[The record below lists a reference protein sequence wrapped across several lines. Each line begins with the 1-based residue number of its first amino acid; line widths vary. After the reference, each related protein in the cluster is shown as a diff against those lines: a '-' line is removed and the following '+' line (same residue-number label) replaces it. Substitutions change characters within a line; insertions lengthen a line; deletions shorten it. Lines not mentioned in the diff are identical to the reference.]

1 MGALSV
7 VLITAI
13 SCALLGVF
21 LILKNMAMVSDAL
34 SHTVLLGIVL
44 GYFISGDIDSP
55 ILFVGAA
62 LFGVVTVYTIE
73 YIVSK
78 FSIQSD
84 AATGLV
90 FTFLFALAI
99 ILISKYARNVHL
111 DVDVVL
117 SGEVAFAAL
126 NTVDVFGIAMPISFV
141 RMFVIFI
148 INLIFIIVNYQQL
161 KVATFDPAYAKTV
174 GIAVGLLNLLLM
186 TLVSIT
192 TVVAFDTV
200 GAILVISLM
209 VAPALSAH
217 LLSKRLY
224 LMLALSVGYAVI
236 NASVGYW
243 IALNLNL
250 SISGTIAFIG
260 LVTFLLTFLF
270 GPQGLIGKKLRYN
283 FLKKSSKVRG

>member
-7 VLITAI
+7 VMITAV

-21 LILKNMAMVSDAL
+21 LVLKNMAMVADAL

-44 GYFISGDIDSP
+44 GYFIAGDLDSP

-62 LFGVVTVYTIE
+62 LFGVMTVYAIE
-73 YIVSK
+73 YVVNK
-78 FSIQSD
+78 FAIQSD

-90 FTFLFALAI
+90 FTLLFAIAI

-117 SGEVAFAAL
+117 SGEVVFATL
-126 NTVDVFGIAMPISFV
+126 NTMEIFGIQVPISFA
-141 RMFVIFI
+141 RMFVMLV
-148 INLIFIIVNYQQL
+148 INLAFVTVTYQQL
-161 KVATFDPAYAKTV
+161 KVSIFDPVYAKSIGV
-174 GIAVGLLNLLLM
+174 AVGFLNLVLM

-217 LLSKRLY
+217 LLSKRLSI
-224 LMLALSVGYAVI
+224 MLLVALLYGVI
-236 NASVGYW
+236 NSVLGYYVA
-243 IALNLNL
+243 IYFNV
-250 SISGTIAFIG
+250 SISGTIAFAG
-260 LVTFLLTFLF
+260 FVTFLLTLLF
-270 GPQGLIGKKLRYN
+270 APNGLIDKRFKRA
-283 FLKKSSKVRG
+283 KQA

>member
-1 MGALSV
+1 MMGALSV
-7 VLITAI
+7 VMITAV

-21 LILKNMAMVSDAL
+21 LVLKNMAMVADAL

-44 GYFISGDIDSP
+44 GYFIAGDLDSP

-62 LFGVVTVYTIE
+62 LFGVMTVYAIE
-73 YIVSK
+73 YVVNK
-78 FSIQSD
+78 FAIQSD

-90 FTFLFALAI
+90 FTLLFALAI

-117 SGEVAFAAL
+117 SGEVVFATL
-126 NTVDVFGIAMPISFV
+126 NTMEIFGIQVPISFA
-141 RMFVIFI
+141 RMFVMLV
-148 INLIFIIVNYQQL
+148 INLVFVTVTYQQL
-161 KVATFDPAYAKTV
+161 KVSIFDPVYAKSIGV
-174 GIAVGLLNLLLM
+174 AVGFLNLVLM

-217 LLSKRLY
+217 LLSKRL
-224 LMLALSVGYAVI
+224 S
-236 NASVGYW
+236 
-243 IALNLNL
+243 
-250 SISGTIAFIG
+250 
-260 LVTFLLTFLF
+260 
-270 GPQGLIGKKLRYN
+270 
-283 FLKKSSKVRG
+283 

>member
-7 VLITAI
+7 VMITAV

-21 LILKNMAMVSDAL
+21 LVLKNMAMVADAL

-44 GYFISGDIDSP
+44 GYFIAGDLDSP

-62 LFGVVTVYTIE
+62 LFGVMTVYAIE
-73 YIVSK
+73 YVVNK
-78 FSIQSD
+78 FAIQSD

-90 FTFLFALAI
+90 FTLLFALAI

-117 SGEVAFAAL
+117 SGEVVFATL
-126 NTVDVFGIAMPISFV
+126 NTMEIFGIQVPISFA
-141 RMFVIFI
+141 RMFVMLV
-148 INLIFIIVNYQQL
+148 INLAFVTVTYQQL
-161 KVATFDPAYAKTV
+161 KVSIFDPVYAKSIGV
-174 GIAVGLLNLLLM
+174 AVGFLNLVLM

-217 LLSKRLY
+217 LLSKRLSI
-224 LMLALSVGYAVI
+224 MLLVALLYGVI
-236 NASVGYW
+236 NSVLGYYVA
-243 IALNLNL
+243 IYFNV
-250 SISGTIAFIG
+250 SISGTIAFAG
-260 LVTFLLTFLF
+260 FVTFLLTLLF
-270 GPQGLIGKKLRYN
+270 APNGLIGKRFTRAKQA
-283 FLKKSSKVRG
+283 

>member
-1 MGALSV
+1 MGGLSV
-7 VLITAI
+7 VMITAV

-21 LILKNMAMVSDAL
+21 LVLKNMAMVADAL

-44 GYFISGDIDSP
+44 GYFIAGDLDSP

-62 LFGVVTVYTIE
+62 LFGVMTVYAIE
-73 YIVSK
+73 YVVNK
-78 FSIQSD
+78 FAIQSD

-90 FTFLFALAI
+90 FTLLFALAI

-117 SGEVAFAAL
+117 SGEVVFATL
-126 NTVDVFGIAMPISFV
+126 NTMEIFGILVPISFT
-141 RMFVIFI
+141 RMFVMLV
-148 INLIFIIVNYQQL
+148 INLAFVAVTYQQL
-161 KVATFDPAYAKTV
+161 KVSIFDPVYAKSIGV
-174 GIAVGLLNLLLM
+174 AVGFLNLVLM

-217 LLSKRLY
+217 LLSKRLSI
-224 LMLALSVGYAVI
+224 MLLVALLYGVI
-236 NASVGYW
+236 NSVLGYYVA
-243 IALNLNL
+243 IYFNV
-250 SISGTIAFIG
+250 SISGTIAFAG
-260 LVTFLLTFLF
+260 FVTFLLTLLF
-270 GPQGLIGKKLRYN
+270 APNGLIGKRFKRA
-283 FLKKSSKVRG
+283 KEA

>member
-7 VLITAI
+7 VMITAI

-21 LILKNMAMVSDAL
+21 LILKNMAMVADAL

-44 GYFISGDIDSP
+44 GYFIAGDLDSP

-62 LFGVVTVYTIE
+62 LFGVVTVYAIE
-73 YIVSK
+73 YVVNK
-78 FSIQSD
+78 FAIQSD

-90 FTFLFALAI
+90 FTLLFAIGI
-99 ILISKYARNVHL
+99 ILISKYARDVHL

-117 SGEVAFAAL
+117 SGEVVFAAL
-126 NTVDVFGIAMPISFV
+126 NTTNIFGFDVPISFV
-141 RMFVIFI
+141 DMFVMLL
-148 INLIFIIVNYQQL
+148 INIAFVAVTYQQL
-161 KVATFDPAYAKTV
+161 KVSIFDPVYAKSIGV
-174 GIAVGLLNLLLM
+174 AVGLLNLVLM

-217 LLSKRLY
+217 LLSKRLMT
-224 LMLALSVGYAVI
+224 MLLVAVLYGVI
-236 NASVGYW
+236 NSLIGYYVA
-243 IALNLNL
+243 IYFNV
-250 SISGTIAFIG
+250 SISGTIAFTAF
-260 LVTFLLTFLF
+260 VTFLLTFLF
-270 GPQGLIGKKLRYN
+270 APNGLIGKRMKHHA
-283 FLKKSSKVRG
+283 

>member
-7 VLITAI
+7 VMITAV

-21 LILKNMAMVSDAL
+21 LVLKNMAMVADAL

-44 GYFISGDIDSP
+44 GYFIAGDLDSP

-62 LFGVVTVYTIE
+62 LFGVMTVYAIE
-73 YIVSK
+73 YVVNK
-78 FSIQSD
+78 FAIQSD

-90 FTFLFALAI
+90 FTLLFALAI

-117 SGEVAFAAL
+117 SGEVVFATL
-126 NTVDVFGIAMPISFV
+126 NTMEIFGIQVPISFA
-141 RMFVIFI
+141 RMFVMLV
-148 INLIFIIVNYQQL
+148 INLAFVTVTYQQL
-161 KVATFDPAYAKTV
+161 KVSIFDPVYAKSIGV
-174 GIAVGLLNLLLM
+174 AVGFLNLVLM

-217 LLSKRLY
+217 LLSKRLSI
-224 LMLALSVGYAVI
+224 MLLVALLYGVI
-236 NASVGYW
+236 NSVLGYYVA
-243 IALNLNL
+243 IYFNV
-250 SISGTIAFIG
+250 SISGTIAFAG
-260 LVTFLLTFLF
+260 FVTFLLTLLF
-270 GPQGLIGKKLRYN
+270 APNGLIGKRFKQA
-283 FLKKSSKVRG
+283 KQA

>member
-7 VLITAI
+7 VMITAV

-21 LILKNMAMVSDAL
+21 LVLKNMAMVADAL

-44 GYFISGDIDSP
+44 GYFIAGDLDSP

-62 LFGVVTVYTIE
+62 LFGVMTVYAIE
-73 YIVSK
+73 YVVNK
-78 FSIQSD
+78 FAIQSD

-90 FTFLFALAI
+90 FTLLFALAI

-117 SGEVAFAAL
+117 SGEVVFATL
-126 NTVDVFGIAMPISFV
+126 NTMEIFGIQVPISFA
-141 RMFVIFI
+141 RMLVMLV
-148 INLIFIIVNYQQL
+148 INLAFVAVTYQQL
-161 KVATFDPAYAKTV
+161 KVSIFDPVYAKSIGV
-174 GIAVGLLNLLLM
+174 AVGFLNLVLM

-217 LLSKRLY
+217 LLSKRLSI
-224 LMLALSVGYAVI
+224 MLLVALLYGVI
-236 NASVGYW
+236 NSVLGYYVA
-243 IALNLNL
+243 IYFNV
-250 SISGTIAFIG
+250 SISGTIAFAG
-260 LVTFLLTFLF
+260 FVTFLLTLLF
-270 GPQGLIGKKLRYN
+270 APNGLIGKRFKRA
-283 FLKKSSKVRG
+283 KQA

>member
-7 VLITAI
+7 VMVTAV

-21 LILKNMAMVSDAL
+21 LVLKNMAMVADAL

-44 GYFISGDIDSP
+44 GYFIAGDLDSP

-62 LFGVVTVYTIE
+62 LFGVMTVYAIE
-73 YIVSK
+73 YVVNK
-78 FSIQSD
+78 FAIQSD
-84 AATGLV
+84 AATVLV
-90 FTFLFALAI
+90 FTLLFAIAI

-117 SGEVAFAAL
+117 NGEVVFATL
-126 NTVDVFGIAMPISFV
+126 NTMEIFGIQVPISFA
-141 RMFVIFI
+141 RMFVMMVISLAF
-148 INLIFIIVNYQQL
+148 VAVTYQQL
-161 KVATFDPAYAKTV
+161 KVSIFDPIYAKSIGV
-174 GIAVGLLNLLLM
+174 AVGLLNLALM

-217 LLSKRLY
+217 LLSKRLSI
-224 LMLALSVGYAVI
+224 MLIVALLYGVI
-236 NASVGYW
+236 NSVLGYYV
-243 IALNLNL
+243 ATYFNV
-250 SISGTIAFIG
+250 SISGTIAFAG
-260 LVTFLLTFLF
+260 FMTFLLTLLF
-270 GPQGLIGKKLRYN
+270 APNGLIGRRFKRAKEA
-283 FLKKSSKVRG
+283 

>member
-7 VLITAI
+7 VMITAV

-21 LILKNMAMVSDAL
+21 LVLKNMAMVADAL

-44 GYFISGDIDSP
+44 GYFIAGDLDSP

-62 LFGVVTVYTIE
+62 LFGVMTVYAIE
-73 YIVSK
+73 YVVNK
-78 FSIQSD
+78 FAIQSD

-90 FTFLFALAI
+90 FTLLFALAI

-117 SGEVAFAAL
+117 SGEVVFATL
-126 NTVDVFGIAMPISFV
+126 NTMEIFGIQVPISFA
-141 RMFVIFI
+141 RMFVMLV
-148 INLIFIIVNYQQL
+148 INLAFVTVTYQQL
-161 KVATFDPAYAKTV
+161 KVSIFDPVYAKSIGV
-174 GIAVGLLNLLLM
+174 AVGFLNLVLM

-217 LLSKRLY
+217 LLSKRLSI
-224 LMLALSVGYAVI
+224 MLLVALLYGVI
-236 NASVGYW
+236 NSVLGYYVA
-243 IALNLNL
+243 IYFNV
-250 SISGTIAFIG
+250 SISGTIAFAG
-260 LVTFLLTFLF
+260 FVTFLLTLLF
-270 GPQGLIGKKLRYN
+270 APNGLIGRRFKRAKEA
-283 FLKKSSKVRG
+283 

>member
-7 VLITAI
+7 VMITAV

-21 LILKNMAMVSDAL
+21 LVLKNMAMVADAL

-44 GYFISGDIDSP
+44 GYFIAGDLDSP

-62 LFGVVTVYTIE
+62 LFGVMTVYAIE
-73 YIVSK
+73 YVVNK
-78 FSIQSD
+78 FAIQSD

-90 FTFLFALAI
+90 FTLLFALAI

-117 SGEVAFAAL
+117 SGEVVFATL
-126 NTVDVFGIAMPISFV
+126 NTMEIFGIQVPISFA
-141 RMFVIFI
+141 RMFVMLV
-148 INLIFIIVNYQQL
+148 INLAFVTVTYQQL
-161 KVATFDPAYAKTV
+161 KVSIFDPVYAKSIGV
-174 GIAVGLLNLLLM
+174 AVGFLNLVLM

-217 LLSKRLY
+217 LLSKRLSI
-224 LMLALSVGYAVI
+224 MLLVALLYGVI
-236 NASVGYW
+236 NSALGYYVA
-243 IALNLNL
+243 IYFNV
-250 SISGTIAFIG
+250 SISGTIAFAG
-260 LVTFLLTFLF
+260 FVTFLLTLLF
-270 GPQGLIGKKLRYN
+270 APNGLIGKRFKRA
-283 FLKKSSKVRG
+283 KQA

>member
-7 VLITAI
+7 VMITAV

-21 LILKNMAMVSDAL
+21 LVLKNMAMVADAL

-44 GYFISGDIDSP
+44 GYFIAGDLDSP

-62 LFGVVTVYTIE
+62 LFGVMTVYAIE
-73 YIVSK
+73 YVVNK
-78 FSIQSD
+78 FAIQSD

-90 FTFLFALAI
+90 FTLLFALAI

-117 SGEVAFAAL
+117 SGEVVFATL
-126 NTVDVFGIAMPISFV
+126 NTMEIFGIQVPISFT
-141 RMFVIFI
+141 RMFVMLV
-148 INLIFIIVNYQQL
+148 INLAFVAVTYQQL
-161 KVATFDPAYAKTV
+161 KVSIFDPVYAKSIGV
-174 GIAVGLLNLLLM
+174 AVGFLNLVLM

-209 VAPALSAH
+209 VASALSAH
-217 LLSKRLY
+217 LLSKRLSI
-224 LMLALSVGYAVI
+224 MLLVALLYGVI
-236 NASVGYW
+236 NSVLGYYVA
-243 IALNLNL
+243 IYFNV
-250 SISGTIAFIG
+250 SISGTITFAGF
-260 LVTFLLTFLF
+260 VTFLLTLLF
-270 GPQGLIGKKLRYN
+270 APNGLIGKRFKRA
-283 FLKKSSKVRG
+283 KQA

>member
-7 VLITAI
+7 VMITAV

-21 LILKNMAMVSDAL
+21 LVLKNMAMVADAL

-44 GYFISGDIDSP
+44 GYFIAGDLDSP

-62 LFGVVTVYTIE
+62 LFGVMTVYAIE
-73 YIVSK
+73 YAVNK
-78 FSIQSD
+78 FAIQSD

-90 FTFLFALAI
+90 FTLLFALAI

-117 SGEVAFAAL
+117 SGEVVFATL
-126 NTVDVFGIAMPISFV
+126 NTMEIFGIQVPISFA
-141 RMFVIFI
+141 RMFVMLV
-148 INLIFIIVNYQQL
+148 INLAFVTVTYQQL
-161 KVATFDPAYAKTV
+161 KVSIFDPVYAKSIGV
-174 GIAVGLLNLLLM
+174 AVGFLNLVLM

-192 TVVAFDTV
+192 TVVAFDAV

-217 LLSKRLY
+217 LLSKRLSI
-224 LMLALSVGYAVI
+224 MLLVALLYGVI
-236 NASVGYW
+236 NSVLGYYVA
-243 IALNLNL
+243 IYFNV
-250 SISGTIAFIG
+250 SISGTIAFAG
-260 LVTFLLTFLF
+260 FVTFLLTLLF
-270 GPQGLIGKKLRYN
+270 APNGLIGKRFKRA
-283 FLKKSSKVRG
+283 KQA

>member
-7 VLITAI
+7 VMITAV

-21 LILKNMAMVSDAL
+21 LVLKNMAMVADAL

-44 GYFISGDIDSP
+44 GYFIAGDLDSP

-62 LFGVVTVYTIE
+62 LFGVMTVYAIE
-73 YIVSK
+73 YVVNK
-78 FSIQSD
+78 FAIQSD

-90 FTFLFALAI
+90 FTLLFALAI

-117 SGEVAFAAL
+117 SGEVVFATL
-126 NTVDVFGIAMPISFV
+126 NTMEIFGIQVPISFA
-141 RMFVIFI
+141 RMFVMLG
-148 INLIFIIVNYQQL
+148 INLAFVTVTYQQL
-161 KVATFDPAYAKTV
+161 KVSIFDPVYAKSIGV
-174 GIAVGLLNLLLM
+174 AVGFLNLVLM

-217 LLSKRLY
+217 LLSKRLSI
-224 LMLALSVGYAVI
+224 MLLVALLYGVI
-236 NASVGYW
+236 NSVLGYYVA
-243 IALNLNL
+243 IYFNV
-250 SISGTIAFIG
+250 SISGTIAFAG
-260 LVTFLLTFLF
+260 FVTFLLTLLF
-270 GPQGLIGKKLRYN
+270 APNGLIGKRFKRA
-283 FLKKSSKVRG
+283 KQA

>member
-7 VLITAI
+7 VMITAV

-21 LILKNMAMVSDAL
+21 LVLKNMAMVADAL

-44 GYFISGDIDSP
+44 GYFIAGDLDSP

-62 LFGVVTVYTIE
+62 LFGVMTVYAIE
-73 YIVSK
+73 YVVNK
-78 FSIQSD
+78 FAIQSD

-90 FTFLFALAI
+90 FTLLFALAI

-117 SGEVAFAAL
+117 SGEVVFATL
-126 NTVDVFGIAMPISFV
+126 NTMEIFGIQVPISFA
-141 RMFVIFI
+141 RMFVMLV
-148 INLIFIIVNYQQL
+148 INLAFVTVTYQQL
-161 KVATFDPAYAKTV
+161 KVSIFDPVYAKSIGV
-174 GIAVGLLNLLLM
+174 AVGFLNLVLM

-217 LLSKRLY
+217 LLSKRLSI
-224 LMLALSVGYAVI
+224 MLLVALLYGVI
-236 NASVGYW
+236 NSVLGYYVA
-243 IALNLNL
+243 IYFNV
-250 SISGTIAFIG
+250 SISGTIAFAG
-260 LVTFLLTFLF
+260 FVTFLLTLLF
-270 GPQGLIGKKLRYN
+270 APNGLIGKWFKRA
-283 FLKKSSKVRG
+283 KQA

>member
-7 VLITAI
+7 VMITAV

-21 LILKNMAMVSDAL
+21 LVLKNMAMVADAL

-44 GYFISGDIDSP
+44 GYFIAGDLDSP

-62 LFGVVTVYTIE
+62 LFGVMTVYAIE
-73 YIVSK
+73 YVVNK
-78 FSIQSD
+78 FAIQSD

-90 FTFLFALAI
+90 FTLLFALAI

-117 SGEVAFAAL
+117 SGEVVFATL
-126 NTVDVFGIAMPISFV
+126 NTMEIFGIQVPISFA
-141 RMFVIFI
+141 RMFVMLV
-148 INLIFIIVNYQQL
+148 INLAFVAVTYQQL
-161 KVATFDPAYAKTV
+161 KVSIFDPVYAKSIGV
-174 GIAVGLLNLLLM
+174 AVGLLNLVLM

-217 LLSKRLY
+217 LLSKRLSI
-224 LMLALSVGYAVI
+224 MLLIALLYGVI
-236 NASVGYW
+236 NSVLGYY
-243 IALNLNL
+243 IAIYFNV
-250 SISGTIAFIG
+250 SISGTIAFAG
-260 LVTFLLTFLF
+260 FVTFLLTLLVA
-270 GPQGLIGKKLRYN
+270 PNGLIGKRFKRA
-283 FLKKSSKVRG
+283 KQA

>member
-7 VLITAI
+7 VMITAI

-21 LILKNMAMVSDAL
+21 LVLKNMAMVADAL

-44 GYFISGDIDSP
+44 GYFIAGGLDSP

-62 LFGVVTVYTIE
+62 LFGVMTVYAIE
-73 YIVSK
+73 YVVNK
-78 FSIQSD
+78 FAIQSD

-90 FTFLFALAI
+90 FTLLFALAI

-117 SGEVAFAAL
+117 SGEVVFATL
-126 NTVDVFGIAMPISFV
+126 NTMEIFGIQVPISFA
-141 RMFVIFI
+141 RMFVMLV
-148 INLIFIIVNYQQL
+148 INLAFVAVTYQQL
-161 KVATFDPAYAKTV
+161 KVSIFDPVYAKSIGV
-174 GIAVGLLNLLLM
+174 AVGFLNLVLM

-217 LLSKRLY
+217 LLSKRLSI
-224 LMLALSVGYAVI
+224 MLLVALLYGVI
-236 NASVGYW
+236 NSVLGYYVA
-243 IALNLNL
+243 IYFNV
-250 SISGTIAFIG
+250 SISGTIAFAG
-260 LVTFLLTFLF
+260 FVTFLLTLLF
-270 GPQGLIGKKLRYN
+270 APNGLIGKRFKRA
-283 FLKKSSKVRG
+283 KQA

>member
-7 VLITAI
+7 VMITAV

-21 LILKNMAMVSDAL
+21 LVLKNMAMVADAL

-44 GYFISGDIDSP
+44 GYFIAGDLDSP

-62 LFGVVTVYTIE
+62 LFGVMTVYAIE
-73 YIVSK
+73 YVVNK
-78 FSIQSD
+78 FAIQSD

-90 FTFLFALAI
+90 FTLLFALAI

-117 SGEVAFAAL
+117 SGEVVFATL
-126 NTVDVFGIAMPISFV
+126 NTMETFGIQVPISFA
-141 RMFVIFI
+141 RMFVMLV
-148 INLIFIIVNYQQL
+148 INLAFVAVTYQQL
-161 KVATFDPAYAKTV
+161 KVSIFDPVYAKSIGV
-174 GIAVGLLNLLLM
+174 AVGFLNLVLM

-217 LLSKRLY
+217 LLSKRLSI
-224 LMLALSVGYAVI
+224 MLLVALLYGVI
-236 NASVGYW
+236 NSVLGYYVA
-243 IALNLNL
+243 IYFNV
-250 SISGTIAFIG
+250 SISGTIAFAG
-260 LVTFLLTFLF
+260 FVTFLLTLLF
-270 GPQGLIGKKLRYN
+270 APNGLIGKRFKRA
-283 FLKKSSKVRG
+283 KQA

>member
-7 VLITAI
+7 VMITAV

-21 LILKNMAMVSDAL
+21 LVLKNMAMVAEAL

-44 GYFISGDIDSP
+44 GYFIAGDLDSP

-62 LFGVVTVYTIE
+62 LFGVMTVYAIE
-73 YIVSK
+73 YVVNK
-78 FSIQSD
+78 FAIQSD

-90 FTFLFALAI
+90 FTLLFALAI

-117 SGEVAFAAL
+117 SGEVVFAAL
-126 NTVDVFGIAMPISFV
+126 NTMEILGIQVPISFA
-141 RMFVIFI
+141 RMFVMLV
-148 INLIFIIVNYQQL
+148 INLAFVAVAYQQL
-161 KVATFDPAYAKTV
+161 KVSIFDPVYAKSIGV
-174 GIAVGLLNLLLM
+174 AVGFLNLVLM

-217 LLSKRLY
+217 LLSKRLSI
-224 LMLALSVGYAVI
+224 MLLVALLYGVI
-236 NASVGYW
+236 NSILGYYVA
-243 IALNLNL
+243 IYFNV
-250 SISGTIAFIG
+250 SISGTIAFAG
-260 LVTFLLTFLF
+260 FVTFLLTLLF
-270 GPQGLIGKKLRYN
+270 APNGLIGKRFKRA
-283 FLKKSSKVRG
+283 KEA

>member
-7 VLITAI
+7 VMITAV

-21 LILKNMAMVSDAL
+21 LVLKNMAMVADAL

-44 GYFISGDIDSP
+44 GYFIAGDLDSP

-62 LFGVVTVYTIE
+62 LFGVMTVYAIE
-73 YIVSK
+73 YAVNK
-78 FSIQSD
+78 FAIQSD

-90 FTFLFALAI
+90 FTLLFALAI

-117 SGEVAFAAL
+117 SGEVVFATL
-126 NTVDVFGIAMPISFV
+126 NTMEIFGIQVPISFA
-141 RMFVIFI
+141 RMFVMLV
-148 INLIFIIVNYQQL
+148 INLAFVTVTYQQL
-161 KVATFDPAYAKTV
+161 KVSIFDPVYAKSIGV
-174 GIAVGLLNLLLM
+174 AVGFLNLVLM
-186 TLVSIT
+186 ILVSIT

-217 LLSKRLY
+217 LLSKRLSI
-224 LMLALSVGYAVI
+224 MLLVALLYGVI
-236 NASVGYW
+236 NSVLGYYVA
-243 IALNLNL
+243 IYFNV
-250 SISGTIAFIG
+250 SISGTIAFAG
-260 LVTFLLTFLF
+260 FVTFLLTLLF
-270 GPQGLIGKKLRYN
+270 APNGLIGKRFKRA
-283 FLKKSSKVRG
+283 KQA

>member
-1 MGALSV
+1 MMGALSV
-7 VLITAI
+7 VMITAV

-21 LILKNMAMVSDAL
+21 LVLKNMAMVADAL

-44 GYFISGDIDSP
+44 GYFIAGDLDSP

-62 LFGVVTVYTIE
+62 LFGVMTVYAIE
-73 YIVSK
+73 YVVNK
-78 FSIQSD
+78 FAIQSD

-90 FTFLFALAI
+90 FTLLFALAI

-117 SGEVAFAAL
+117 SGEVVFATL
-126 NTVDVFGIAMPISFV
+126 NTMEIFGIQVPISFA
-141 RMFVIFI
+141 RMFVMLG
-148 INLIFIIVNYQQL
+148 INLTFVAVTYQQL
-161 KVATFDPAYAKTV
+161 KVSIFDPVYAKSIGV
-174 GIAVGLLNLLLM
+174 AVGFLNLVLM

-217 LLSKRLY
+217 LLSKRLSI
-224 LMLALSVGYAVI
+224 MLLVALLYGVI
-236 NASVGYW
+236 NSVLGYYVA
-243 IALNLNL
+243 IYFNV
-250 SISGTIAFIG
+250 SISGTIAFAG
-260 LVTFLLTFLF
+260 FVTFLLTLLF
-270 GPQGLIGKKLRYN
+270 APNGLIGKRFKRA
-283 FLKKSSKVRG
+283 KQA

>member
-7 VLITAI
+7 VMITAV

-21 LILKNMAMVSDAL
+21 LVLKNMAMVADAL

-44 GYFISGDIDSP
+44 GYFIAGDLDSP

-62 LFGVVTVYTIE
+62 LFGVMTVYAIE
-73 YIVSK
+73 YVVNK
-78 FSIQSD
+78 FAIQSD

-90 FTFLFALAI
+90 FTLLFALAI

-117 SGEVAFAAL
+117 SGEVVFATL
-126 NTVDVFGIAMPISFV
+126 NTMEIFGIQVPISFA
-141 RMFVIFI
+141 RMFVMLV
-148 INLIFIIVNYQQL
+148 INLAFVAVAYQQL
-161 KVATFDPAYAKTV
+161 KVSIFDPVYAKSIGV
-174 GIAVGLLNLLLM
+174 AVGFLNLVLM

-217 LLSKRLY
+217 LLSKRLSI
-224 LMLALSVGYAVI
+224 MLLVALLYGVI
-236 NASVGYW
+236 NSVLGYCVA
-243 IALNLNL
+243 IYFNV
-250 SISGTIAFIG
+250 SISGTIAFVG
-260 LVTFLLTFLF
+260 FVTFLLTLLF
-270 GPQGLIGKKLRYN
+270 APNGLIGKR
-283 FLKKSSKVRG
+283 FSRT

>member
-7 VLITAI
+7 VMITAV

-21 LILKNMAMVSDAL
+21 LVLKNMAMVADAL

-44 GYFISGDIDSP
+44 GYFIAGDLDSP

-62 LFGVVTVYTIE
+62 LFGVMTVYAIE
-73 YIVSK
+73 YVVNK
-78 FSIQSD
+78 FAIQSD

-90 FTFLFALAI
+90 FTLLFALAI

-111 DVDVVL
+111 DVDMVL
-117 SGEVAFAAL
+117 SGEVVFATL
-126 NTVDVFGIAMPISFV
+126 NTMEIFGIQVPISFAL
-141 RMFVIFI
+141 MFVMLV
-148 INLIFIIVNYQQL
+148 INLAFVAVSYQQL
-161 KVATFDPAYAKTV
+161 KVSIFDPVYAKSIGV
-174 GIAVGLLNLLLM
+174 AVGFLNLVLM

-217 LLSKRLY
+217 LLSKRLSI
-224 LMLALSVGYAVI
+224 MLLVALLYGVI
-236 NASVGYW
+236 NSVLGYYVA
-243 IALNLNL
+243 IYFNV
-250 SISGTIAFIG
+250 SISGTIAFAG
-260 LVTFLLTFLF
+260 FVTFLLTLLF
-270 GPQGLIGKKLRYN
+270 APNGLIGKRFKRA
-283 FLKKSSKVRG
+283 KQA

>member
-7 VLITAI
+7 VMIAAV

-21 LILKNMAMVSDAL
+21 LVLKNMAMVADAL
-34 SHTVLLGIVL
+34 SHTVLLGIVF
-44 GYFISGDIDSP
+44 GYFIAGDLDSP

-62 LFGVVTVYTIE
+62 LFGVMTVYAIE
-73 YIVSK
+73 YVVNK
-78 FSIQSD
+78 FAIQSD

-90 FTFLFALAI
+90 FTLLFAIAI

-117 SGEVAFAAL
+117 SGEVVFAAL
-126 NTVDVFGIAMPISFV
+126 NTMEIFGIQVPISFA
-141 RMFVIFI
+141 RMFVMLV
-148 INLIFIIVNYQQL
+148 INLAFVAVTYQQL
-161 KVATFDPAYAKTV
+161 KVSIFDPVYAKSIGV
-174 GIAVGLLNLLLM
+174 AVGLLNLVLM

-217 LLSKRLY
+217 LLSKRLSI
-224 LMLALSVGYAVI
+224 MLLVALLYGVI
-236 NASVGYW
+236 NSVLGYYVA
-243 IALNLNL
+243 IYFNV
-250 SISGTIAFIG
+250 SISGTIAFAG
-260 LVTFLLTFLF
+260 FVTFLLTLLF
-270 GPQGLIGKKLRYN
+270 APNGLIGKQFKR
-283 FLKKSSKVRG
+283 V

>member
-7 VLITAI
+7 VMITAV

-21 LILKNMAMVSDAL
+21 LVLKNMAMVADAL

-44 GYFISGDIDSP
+44 GYFIAGDLDSP

-62 LFGVVTVYTIE
+62 LFGVMTVYAIE
-73 YIVSK
+73 YVVNK
-78 FSIQSD
+78 FAIQSD

-90 FTFLFALAI
+90 FTLLFALAI

-117 SGEVAFAAL
+117 SGEVVFATL
-126 NTVDVFGIAMPISFV
+126 NTMEIFGIQVPISFA
-141 RMFVIFI
+141 RMFVMLV
-148 INLIFIIVNYQQL
+148 INLAFVTVTYQQL
-161 KVATFDPAYAKTV
+161 KVSIFDPVYAKSIGV
-174 GIAVGLLNLLLM
+174 AVGFLNLVLM

-217 LLSKRLY
+217 LLSRRLSI
-224 LMLALSVGYAVI
+224 MLLVALLYGVI
-236 NASVGYW
+236 NSVLGYYVA
-243 IALNLNL
+243 IYFNV
-250 SISGTIAFIG
+250 SISGTIAFAG
-260 LVTFLLTFLF
+260 FVTFLLTLLF
-270 GPQGLIGKKLRYN
+270 APNGLIGKRFKRA
-283 FLKKSSKVRG
+283 KQA

>member
-7 VLITAI
+7 VMITAV

-21 LILKNMAMVSDAL
+21 LVLKNMAMVADAL

-44 GYFISGDIDSP
+44 GYFIAGDLDSP

-62 LFGVVTVYTIE
+62 LFGVMTVYAIE
-73 YIVSK
+73 YAVNK
-78 FSIQSD
+78 FAIQSD

-90 FTFLFALAI
+90 FTLLFALAI

-117 SGEVAFAAL
+117 SGEVVFATL
-126 NTVDVFGIAMPISFV
+126 NTMEIFGIQVPISFA
-141 RMFVIFI
+141 RMFVMLV
-148 INLIFIIVNYQQL
+148 INLAFVIVTYQQL
-161 KVATFDPAYAKTV
+161 KVSIFDPVYAKSIGV
-174 GIAVGLLNLLLM
+174 AVGFLNLVLM

-217 LLSKRLY
+217 LLSKRLSI
-224 LMLALSVGYAVI
+224 MLLVALLYGVI
-236 NASVGYW
+236 NSVLGYYVA
-243 IALNLNL
+243 IYFNV
-250 SISGTIAFIG
+250 SISGTIAFAG
-260 LVTFLLTFLF
+260 FVTFLLTLLF
-270 GPQGLIGKKLRYN
+270 APNGLIGKRFKRA
-283 FLKKSSKVRG
+283 KQA

>member
-7 VLITAI
+7 VMITAV

-21 LILKNMAMVSDAL
+21 LVLKNMAMVADAL

-44 GYFISGDIDSP
+44 GYFIAGDLDSP

-62 LFGVVTVYTIE
+62 LFGVMTVYAIE
-73 YIVSK
+73 YVVNK
-78 FSIQSD
+78 FAIQSD

-90 FTFLFALAI
+90 FTLLFALAI

-117 SGEVAFAAL
+117 SGEVVFATL
-126 NTVDVFGIAMPISFV
+126 NTMEIFGIQVPISFA
-141 RMFVIFI
+141 RMFVMLV
-148 INLIFIIVNYQQL
+148 INLVFVAVTYQQL
-161 KVATFDPAYAKTV
+161 KVSIFDPVYAKSIGV
-174 GIAVGLLNLLLM
+174 AVGFLNLVLM

-217 LLSKRLY
+217 LLSKRLSI
-224 LMLALSVGYAVI
+224 MLLVALLYGVI
-236 NASVGYW
+236 NSVLGYYVA
-243 IALNLNL
+243 IYFNV
-250 SISGTIAFIG
+250 SISGTIAFAG
-260 LVTFLLTFLF
+260 FVTFLLTLLF
-270 GPQGLIGKKLRYN
+270 APNGLIGKRFKRA
-283 FLKKSSKVRG
+283 KQA

>member
-7 VLITAI
+7 VMITAV

-21 LILKNMAMVSDAL
+21 LVLKNMAMVAEAL

-44 GYFISGDIDSP
+44 GYFIAGDLDSP

-62 LFGVVTVYTIE
+62 LFGVMTVYAIE
-73 YIVSK
+73 YVVNK
-78 FSIQSD
+78 FAIQSD

-90 FTFLFALAI
+90 FTLLFALAI

-117 SGEVAFAAL
+117 SGEVVFAAL
-126 NTVDVFGIAMPISFV
+126 NTMEILGIQVPISFA
-141 RMFVIFI
+141 RMFVMLV
-148 INLIFIIVNYQQL
+148 INLAFVAVAYQQL
-161 KVATFDPAYAKTV
+161 KVSIFDPVYAKSIGV
-174 GIAVGLLNLLLM
+174 AVGFLNLVLM

-217 LLSKRLY
+217 LLSKRLSI
-224 LMLALSVGYAVI
+224 MLLVALLYGIINSVLGYYVAIYFNV
-236 NASVGYW
+236 
-243 IALNLNL
+243 
-250 SISGTIAFIG
+250 SISGTIAFAG
-260 LVTFLLTFLF
+260 FVTFLLTLLF
-270 GPQGLIGKKLRYN
+270 APNGLIGKRFKRA
-283 FLKKSSKVRG
+283 KEA

>member
-7 VLITAI
+7 VMITAV

-21 LILKNMAMVSDAL
+21 LVLKNMAMVADAL
-34 SHTVLLGIVL
+34 SHTVLLGIVF
-44 GYFISGDIDSP
+44 GYFIAGDLDSP

-62 LFGVVTVYTIE
+62 LFGVMTVYAIE
-73 YIVSK
+73 YVVNK
-78 FSIQSD
+78 FAIQSD

-90 FTFLFALAI
+90 FTLLFALAI

-117 SGEVAFAAL
+117 SGEVVFATL
-126 NTVDVFGIAMPISFV
+126 NTMEIFGIQVPISFA
-141 RMFVIFI
+141 RMFVMLV
-148 INLIFIIVNYQQL
+148 INLAFVTVTYQQL
-161 KVATFDPAYAKTV
+161 KVSIFDPVYAKSIGV
-174 GIAVGLLNLLLM
+174 AVGFLNLVLM

-217 LLSKRLY
+217 LLSKRLSI
-224 LMLALSVGYAVI
+224 MLLVALLYGVI
-236 NASVGYW
+236 NSVLGYYVA
-243 IALNLNL
+243 IYFNV
-250 SISGTIAFIG
+250 SISGTIAFAG
-260 LVTFLLTFLF
+260 FVTFLLTLLF
-270 GPQGLIGKKLRYN
+270 APNGLIGKRFKWA
-283 FLKKSSKVRG
+283 KQA

>member
-7 VLITAI
+7 VMITAI

-21 LILKNMAMVSDAL
+21 LVLKNMAMVADAL

-44 GYFISGDIDSP
+44 GYFIAGDLDSP

-62 LFGVVTVYTIE
+62 LFGVMTVYAIE
-73 YIVSK
+73 YVVNK
-78 FSIQSD
+78 FAIQSD

-90 FTFLFALAI
+90 FTLLFALAI

-117 SGEVAFAAL
+117 SGEVVFATL
-126 NTVDVFGIAMPISFV
+126 NTMEIFGIQVPISFA
-141 RMFVIFI
+141 RMFVMLV
-148 INLIFIIVNYQQL
+148 INLAFVTVTYQQL
-161 KVATFDPAYAKTV
+161 KVSIFDPVYAKSISV
-174 GIAVGLLNLLLM
+174 AVGFLNLVLM

-217 LLSKRLY
+217 LLSKRLSI
-224 LMLALSVGYAVI
+224 MLLVALLYGVI
-236 NASVGYW
+236 NSVLGYYVA
-243 IALNLNL
+243 IYFNV
-250 SISGTIAFIG
+250 SISGTIAFTG
-260 LVTFLLTFLF
+260 FVTFLLTLLF
-270 GPQGLIGKKLRYN
+270 APNGLIGKRAKQA
-283 FLKKSSKVRG
+283 

>member
-7 VLITAI
+7 VMITAV

-21 LILKNMAMVSDAL
+21 LVLKNMAMVADAL

-44 GYFISGDIDSP
+44 GYFIAGDLDSP

-62 LFGVVTVYTIE
+62 LFGVMTVYAIE
-73 YIVSK
+73 YVVNK
-78 FSIQSD
+78 FAIQSD

-90 FTFLFALAI
+90 FTLLFALAI

-117 SGEVAFAAL
+117 SGEVVFATL
-126 NTVDVFGIAMPISFV
+126 NTMEIFGIQVPISFT
-141 RMFVIFI
+141 RMFVMLV
-148 INLIFIIVNYQQL
+148 INLAFVAVTYQQL
-161 KVATFDPAYAKTV
+161 KVSIFDPVYAKSIGV
-174 GIAVGLLNLLLM
+174 AVGFLNLVLM

-217 LLSKRLY
+217 LLSRRLSI
-224 LMLALSVGYAVI
+224 MLLVALLYGVI
-236 NASVGYW
+236 NSVLGYYVA
-243 IALNLNL
+243 IYFNV
-250 SISGTIAFIG
+250 SISGTIAFAG
-260 LVTFLLTFLF
+260 FVTFLLTLLF
-270 GPQGLIGKKLRYN
+270 APNGLIGKRFKRA
-283 FLKKSSKVRG
+283 KQA